1 MTEAYRYEG
10 TDTSLVFYTDQE
22 GTITEI
28 HLMEN
33 LFWHSVKS
41 RCGL

>member
-22 GTITEI
+22 STITEI

-33 LFWHSVKS
+33 LF
-41 RCGL
+41 